1 MSSLNPIVYNFVNDH
16 SPTVAN
22 LIRIE
27 AERQQ
32 KNIELI
38 ASENYPSDAVRATMA
53 SCLTAKYA
61 EGYPECP
68 RYSGRQGRYY
78 GGCQVVDQIEE
89 YCCNKWREVFNT
101 DYHVNVQPHS
111 GTQANISAYMAVLK
125 PGDTIL
131 SMSLENGGH
140 LSHCSPVNISGKIF
154 NHVEYRVDKNG
165 FIDYEDFEQKI
176 RFYHPQLVLVGAS
189 AYSRIIDFKRMK
201 EIIDAIQLEGMIE
214 RNDNYRPYFMVDMAH
229 IAGLIAGGCH
239 PSPFGLA
246 DIITTTVHK
255 TLRGPRG
262 GLIFCK
268 PELAKKIDG
277 AVFPTNQGGPLM
289 HVIAGKAVCAEEALT
304 PEFKNYAKQVVL
316 NSKAMCNEFQN
327 LGYKIVSG
335 GTDNHLFL
343 IDLTYNY
350 PNLTGREVQEE
361 LDRYNITLNKNCIPN
376 DSRSPMETSG
386 LRIGTPAMTT
396 KGWTSV
402 EFREC
407 ARQIDQIIKELDK
420 RKNLKKE

>member
-1 MSSLNPIVYNFVNDH
+1 MSSLDHIVYNYVADH
-16 SPTVAN
+16 SPIIAS
-22 LIRIE
+22 LIKKE
-27 AERQQ
+27 EYRQYE
-32 KNIELI
+32 NIELI

-89 YCCNKWREVFNT
+89 YCCDKWREVFNT

-131 SMSLENGGH
+131 SMSLANGGH

-154 NHVEYRVDKNG
+154 NHVEYGVDKNG

-176 RFYHPQLVLVGAS
+176 RFYHPQLVLAGAS
-189 AYSRIIDFKRMK
+189 AYSRIIDFERMK
-201 EIIDAIQLEGMIE
+201 SIIDAIQLEGMIE

-246 DIITTTVHK
+246 DIITTTSQK

-268 PELAKKIDG
+268 TELAKKVDG
-277 AVFPTNQGGPLM
+277 AVMPGNQGGPLM
-289 HVIAGKAVCAEEALT
+289 HVIASKAVCAEEALT
-304 PEFKNYAKQVVL
+304 EEFDTYISNVVW
-316 NSKAMCNEFQN
+316 NSKAMCNEFQS

-361 LDRYNITLNKNCIPN
+361 LDKHNITLNKNCIPN

-396 KGWTSV
+396 KGWTSI

-407 ARQIDQIIKELDK
+407 ARKIDTIIKALDQ

>member
-1 MSSLNPIVYNFVNDH
+1 MTTFDFIKK
-16 SPTVAN
+16 
-22 LIRIE
+22 E
-27 AERQQ
+27 QERQDSYV
-32 KNIELI
+32 ELI
-38 ASENYPSDAVRATMA
+38 ASENFVSDNILRAVG
-53 SCLTAKYA
+53 SCLTNKYA
-61 EGYPECP
+61 EGYPERE
-68 RYSGRQGRYY
+68 RYSGRKGRYY
-78 GGCQVVDQIEE
+78 GGCQVVDELEE
-89 YCCNKWREVFNT
+89 YCCDKWREVFKTN
-101 DYHVNVQPHS
+101 YHVNVQPHS
-111 GTQANISAYMAVLK
+111 GTQANISAYFSILK
-125 PGDTIL
+125 PGDMIL
-131 SMSLENGGH
+131 SMSLANGGH

-154 NHVEYRVDKNG
+154 KHEEYGVDKNG

-176 RFYHPQLVLVGAS
+176 RFYHPQLVLAGAS

-277 AVFPTNQGGPLM
+277 AVMPGNQGGPLM

-304 PEFKNYAKQVVL
+304 PEFHDYIENVVKNTGT
-316 NSKAMCNEFQN
+316 MCEEFKR
-327 LGYKIVSG
+327 LGYKIITN

-350 PNLTGREVQEE
+350 PNLTGREIQEE
-361 LDRYNITLNKNCIPN
+361 LDKHHITLNKNCIP
-376 DSRSPMETSG
+376 DEKRSPMETSG
-386 LRIGTPAMTT
+386 LRIGCAAMTT
-396 KGWTSV
+396 KGWTSQD
-402 EFREC
+402 FILI
-407 ARQIDQIIKELDK
+407 ARKIDEIIKELDK
-420 RKNLKKE
+420 RKNLK

>member
-1 MSSLNPIVYNFVNDH
+1 MTTFDFIKK
-16 SPTVAN
+16 
-22 LIRIE
+22 E
-27 AERQQ
+27 QERQDSYV
-32 KNIELI
+32 ELI
-38 ASENYPSDAVRATMA
+38 ASENFVSDNILRAVG
-53 SCLTAKYA
+53 SCLTNKYA
-61 EGYPECP
+61 EGYPERE
-68 RYSGRQGRYY
+68 RYSGRKGRYY
-78 GGCQVVDQIEE
+78 GGCQVVDELEE
-89 YCCNKWREVFNT
+89 YCCDKWREVFKTN
-101 DYHVNVQPHS
+101 YHVNVQPHS
-111 GTQANISAYMAVLK
+111 GTQANISAYFSILK
-125 PGDTIL
+125 PGDMIL
-131 SMSLENGGH
+131 SMSLANGGH

-154 NHVEYRVDKNG
+154 KHEEYGVDKNG

-176 RFYHPQLVLVGAS
+176 RFYHPQLVLAGAS

-277 AVFPTNQGGPLM
+277 AVMPGNQGGPLM

-304 PEFKNYAKQVVL
+304 PEFHDYIENVVKNTGT
-316 NSKAMCNEFQN
+316 MCEEFKR
-327 LGYKIVSG
+327 LGYKIITN

-350 PNLTGREVQEE
+350 PNLTGREIQEE
-361 LDRYNITLNKNCIPN
+361 LDKPHITLNKNCIP
-376 DSRSPMETSG
+376 DEKRSPMETSG
-386 LRIGTPAMTT
+386 LRIGCAAMTT
-396 KGWTSV
+396 KGWTSQD
-402 EFREC
+402 FILI
-407 ARQIDQIIKELDK
+407 ARKIDEIIKELDK
-420 RKNLKKE
+420 RKNLK

>member
-1 MSSLNPIVYNFVNDH
+1 MSSLDHIVYDYVAGH
-16 SPTVAN
+16 SPIIAN
-22 LIRIE
+22 LIKKE
-27 AERQQ
+27 EYRQYE
-32 KNIELI
+32 NIELI

-78 GGCQVVDQIEE
+78 GGCQVIDQIEE
-89 YCCNKWREVFNT
+89 YCCDKWREVFNT

-131 SMSLENGGH
+131 SMSLANGGH

-154 NHVEYRVDKNG
+154 NHVEYGVDKNG

-176 RFYHPQLVLVGAS
+176 RFYHPQLVLAGAS

-268 PELAKKIDG
+268 PELAKKVDG

-304 PEFKNYAKQVVL
+304 PEFRDYAKQVVL
-316 NSKAMCNEFQN
+316 NSKAMCNEFQS
-327 LGYKIVSG
+327 LGYKIISG

-343 IDLTYNY
+343 IDLTYNH

-361 LDRYNITLNKNCIPN
+361 LDKHNITLNKNCIPN
-376 DSRSPMETSG
+376 ENRSPMEASG

-396 KGWTSV
+396 KGWTSI
-402 EFREC
+402 EFRKC
-407 ARQIDQIIKELDK
+407 AHLIDQIIKELDK

>member
-1 MSSLNPIVYNFVNDH
+1 MSSLDHIVYNYVAGH
-16 SPTVAN
+16 SPIIAS
-22 LIRIE
+22 LIKKE
-27 AERQQ
+27 EYRQYE
-32 KNIELI
+32 NIELI

-165 FIDYEDFEQKI
+165 FINYEDFEQKI
-176 RFYHPQLVLVGAS
+176 RFYHPQLVLAGAS

-268 PELAKKIDG
+268 SELAKRIDG

-361 LDRYNITLNKNCIPN
+361 LDKHNITLNKNCIPN
-376 DSRSPMETSG
+376 ENRSPMETSG

-407 ARQIDQIIKELDK
+407 AHRIDKIIKELDK

>member
-1 MSSLNPIVYNFVNDH
+1 MSSLDPIVYNFVNDV
-16 SPTVAN
+16 SPIVAS
-22 LIRIE
+22 LIKNE
-27 AERQQ
+27 AIRQQ
-32 KNIELI
+32 ENIELI
-38 ASENYPSDAVRATMA
+38 ASENYPSDAVRAAMA

-89 YCCNKWREVFNT
+89 YCCNKWRKVFNT

-131 SMSLENGGH
+131 SMSLANGGH

-154 NHVEYRVDKNG
+154 NHVEYGVDKNG

-176 RFYHPQLVLVGAS
+176 RFYHPQLVLAGAS

-277 AVFPTNQGGPLM
+277 AVFPG
-289 HVIAGKAVCAEEALT
+289 
-304 PEFKNYAKQVVL
+304 
-316 NSKAMCNEFQN
+316 
-327 LGYKIVSG
+327 
-335 GTDNHLFL
+335 
-343 IDLTYNY
+343 
-350 PNLTGREVQEE
+350 
-361 LDRYNITLNKNCIPN
+361 
-376 DSRSPMETSG
+376 
-386 LRIGTPAMTT
+386 
-396 KGWTSV
+396 
-402 EFREC
+402 
-407 ARQIDQIIKELDK
+407 
-420 RKNLKKE
+420 

>member
-1 MSSLNPIVYNFVNDH
+1 MSSLDHIIYNYVADH
-16 SPTVAN
+16 SSTIAN

-68 RYSGRQGRYY
+68 RHSGRQGRYY
-78 GGCQVVDQIEE
+78 GGCQVVDQLEE
-89 YCCNKWREVFNT
+89 YCCDKWREVFNT

-131 SMSLENGGH
+131 SMSLANGAH

-154 NHVEYRVDKNG
+154 NHVEYGVDKNG

-176 RFYHPQLVLVGAS
+176 RFYHPQLVLAGAS

-201 EIIDAIQLEGMIE
+201 EIIDVIQIEGMIE

-268 PELAKKIDG
+268 PELAKKVDG

-304 PEFKNYAKQVVL
+304 SEFRDYTNQVIW
-316 NSKAMCNEFQN
+316 NSKAMCNEFQG
-327 LGYKIVSG
+327 LGYKIISG

-361 LDRYNITLNKNCIPN
+361 LDKHNITLNKNCIPN
-376 DSRSPMETSG
+376 ESRSPMEASG
-386 LRIGTPAMTT
+386 LRIGTPTMTT
-396 KGWTSV
+396 KGWTSI

-407 ARQIDQIIKELDK
+407 ARKIDQIIKELNK

>member
-1 MSSLNPIVYNFVNDH
+1 MSSLDPIVYNFVNDH

-22 LIRIE
+22 LIKVE
-27 AERQQ
+27 AGRQQ

-131 SMSLENGGH
+131 SMSLANGGH

-154 NHVEYRVDKNG
+154 NHVEYGVDKNG

-176 RFYHPQLVLVGAS
+176 RFYHPQLVLAGAS

-262 GLIFCK
+262 GLVFCK
-268 PELAKKIDG
+268 PELAKRVDG
-277 AVFPTNQGGPLM
+277 AVFPG
-289 HVIAGKAVCAEEALT
+289 
-304 PEFKNYAKQVVL
+304 
-316 NSKAMCNEFQN
+316 
-327 LGYKIVSG
+327 
-335 GTDNHLFL
+335 
-343 IDLTYNY
+343 
-350 PNLTGREVQEE
+350 
-361 LDRYNITLNKNCIPN
+361 
-376 DSRSPMETSG
+376 
-386 LRIGTPAMTT
+386 
-396 KGWTSV
+396 
-402 EFREC
+402 
-407 ARQIDQIIKELDK
+407 
-420 RKNLKKE
+420 

>member
-1 MSSLNPIVYNFVNDH
+1 MSSLDHIVYNYVADH
-16 SPTVAN
+16 SPVVAN

-68 RYSGRQGRYY
+68 RHSGRQGRYY
-78 GGCQVVDQIEE
+78 GGCQAVDQVEE

-131 SMSLENGGH
+131 SMSLANGGH

-154 NHVEYRVDKNG
+154 NHIEYGVDKNG

-176 RFYHPQLVLVGAS
+176 RFHHPQLVLAGAS

-201 EIIDAIQLEGMIE
+201 EIIDAIQLEGVIE
-214 RNDNYRPYFMVDMAH
+214 RNDDYRPYFMVDMAH

-268 PELAKKIDG
+268 PELAKKVDG

-304 PEFKNYAKQVVL
+304 PEFKNYANQVVW
-316 NSKAMCNEFQN
+316 NSKAMCNEFQG

-361 LDRYNITLNKNCIPN
+361 LDRHNITLNKNCIPN
-376 DSRSPMETSG
+376 ESRSPMEASG
-386 LRIGTPAMTT
+386 LRIGTSAMTT
-396 KGWTSV
+396 KGWGPSD
-402 EFREC
+402 FRAC
-407 ARQIDQIIKELDK
+407 AHKIDTVIKDLDQ

>member
-1 MSSLNPIVYNFVNDH
+1 MTTFDFIKK
-16 SPTVAN
+16 
-22 LIRIE
+22 E
-27 AERQQ
+27 QERQDSYV
-32 KNIELI
+32 ELI
-38 ASENYPSDAVRATMA
+38 ASENFVSDNILRAVG
-53 SCLTAKYA
+53 SCLTNKYA
-61 EGYPECP
+61 EGYPERE
-68 RYSGRQGRYY
+68 RYSGRKGRYY
-78 GGCQVVDQIEE
+78 GGCQVVDELEE
-89 YCCNKWREVFNT
+89 YCCNKWREVFKTN
-101 DYHVNVQPHS
+101 YHVNVQPHS
-111 GTQANISAYMAVLK
+111 GTQANISAYMAILK

-131 SMSLENGGH
+131 SMSLANGGH

-154 NHVEYRVDKNG
+154 NHVEYGVDKNG

-176 RFYHPQLVLVGAS
+176 RFYHPQLVLAGAS

-201 EIIDAIQLEGMIE
+201 EIIDTIQLEGMIE

-268 PELAKKIDG
+268 PELAKNVDG

-304 PEFKNYAKQVVL
+304 PEFKNYANQVIW
-316 NSKAMCNEFQN
+316 NSKAMCNEFQC
-327 LGYKIVSG
+327 LGYKIISG

-343 IDLTYNY
+343 IDLTYNC

-361 LDRYNITLNKNCIPN
+361 LDKHNITLNKNCIPN

-407 ARQIDQIIKELDK
+407 ARRIDQIIKELDK
-420 RKNLKKE
+420 RKNLK

>member
-1 MSSLNPIVYNFVNDH
+1 MSFLDPIVYNYVNDV
-16 SPTVAN
+16 SPIVAS
-22 LIRIE
+22 LIKDEVI
-27 AERQQ
+27 RQQ
-32 KNIELI
+32 ENIELI
-38 ASENYPSDAVRATMA
+38 ASENYPSEAVRATMA

-61 EGYPECP
+61 EGYPECE
-68 RYSGRQGRYY
+68 RHSGRQGRYY
-78 GGCQVVDQIEE
+78 GGCQVVDQLEE
-89 YCCNKWREVFNT
+89 YCCDKWRTVFNT

-131 SMSLENGGH
+131 SMSLANGGH

-154 NHVEYRVDKNG
+154 DHIEYGVDKDGLIN
-165 FIDYEDFEQKI
+165 YEDFEQKI
-176 RFYHPQLVLVGAS
+176 HFHHPQLVLAGAS
-189 AYSRIIDFKRMK
+189 AYSRIIDFKKMK
-201 EIIDAIQLEGMIE
+201 DIIDAIQLEGMIE
-214 RNDNYRPYFMVDMAH
+214 RNENYRPYFMVDMAH
-229 IAGLIAGGCH
+229 IAGLVACGYH

-246 DIITTTVHK
+246 DIITTTSQK

-262 GLIFCK
+262 GLIFCRTK
-268 PELAKKIDG
+268 LAKKIDG
-277 AVFPTNQGGPLM
+277 AVFPGNQGGPLM

-304 PEFKNYAKQVVL
+304 PEFRDYTNQVVW
-316 NSKAMCNEFQN
+316 NSKAMCNEFQS
-327 LGYKIVSG
+327 LGYKIISG

-361 LDRYNITLNKNCIPN
+361 LDKHNITLNKNCIPN
-376 DSRSPMETSG
+376 DSRSPMEASG

-402 EFREC
+402 KFREC
-407 ARQIDQIIKELDK
+407 ARQIDQIIKELNK
-420 RKNLKKE
+420 KKNLKKE

>member
-1 MSSLNPIVYNFVNDH
+1 MSSLDHIVYNYVAGH
-16 SPTVAN
+16 SPIIAN
-22 LIRIE
+22 LIE
-27 AERQQ
+27 KEECRQYG
-32 KNIELI
+32 NIELI

-78 GGCQVVDQIEE
+78 GGCQVIDQIEE
-89 YCCNKWREVFNT
+89 YCCDKWREVFNT

-131 SMSLENGGH
+131 SMSLANGGH

-154 NHVEYRVDKNG
+154 NHVEYGVDKNG

-176 RFYHPQLVLVGAS
+176 RFYHPQLVLAGAS

-268 PELAKKIDG
+268 PELAKKVDG

-304 PEFKNYAKQVVL
+304 PEFRDYAKQVVL
-316 NSKAMCNEFQN
+316 NSKAMCNEFQS
-327 LGYKIVSG
+327 LGYKIISG

-343 IDLTYNY
+343 IDLTYNH

-361 LDRYNITLNKNCIPN
+361 LDKHNITLNKNCIPN
-376 DSRSPMETSG
+376 ENRSPMEASG

-396 KGWTSV
+396 KGWASV
-402 EFREC
+402 KFREC
-407 ARQIDQIIKELDK
+407 ARRIDQIIKELDK

>member
-1 MSSLNPIVYNFVNDH
+1 MSSLDPIVYNFVNDH
-16 SPTVAN
+16 SSTVAN
-22 LIRIE
+22 LIKIE

-154 NHVEYRVDKNG
+154 SHVEYRVDKNG
-165 FIDYEDFEQKI
+165 FINYEDFEQKI
-176 RFYHPQLVLVGAS
+176 RFYHPQLVLAGAS

-268 PELAKKIDG
+268 SELAKRIDG

-361 LDRYNITLNKNCIPN
+361 LDKHNITLNKNCIPN
-376 DSRSPMETSG
+376 ENRSPMETSG

-407 ARQIDQIIKELDK
+407 AHRIDKIIKELDK

>member
-1 MSSLNPIVYNFVNDH
+1 MSSLDHIVYNYVAGH
-16 SPTVAN
+16 SPIIAS
-22 LIRIE
+22 LIKKE
-27 AERQQ
+27 EYRQYE
-32 KNIELI
+32 NIELI

-165 FIDYEDFEQKI
+165 FINYEDFEQKI
-176 RFYHPQLVLVGAS
+176 RFYHPQLVLAGAS

-268 PELAKKIDG
+268 SELAKRIDG

-304 PEFKNYAKQVVL
+304 PEFKNSAKQVVL
-316 NSKAMCNEFQN
+316 NSKAMCNDFQN

-361 LDRYNITLNKNCIPN
+361 LDKHNITLNKNCIPN
-376 DSRSPMETSG
+376 ENRSPMETSG

-407 ARQIDQIIKELDK
+407 AHRIDKIIKELDK